1 MYAASSG
8 RYTASSAGQPSN
20 ASSIIVTVLLQL
32 TCTVVSDLQ
41 ESNAELDIDATLN
54 GITIDLRPEIAKV
67 DDSIS
72 ESTEPGANVTAN
84 FDEVHDWNALF
95 PNDVNVDGRIIE
107 PREVHD

>member
-1 MYAASSG
+1 MSFSMEPG
-8 RYTASSAGQPSN
+8 S
-20 ASSIIVTVLLQL
+20 IVTV
-32 TCTVVSDLQ
+32 TNDVQ
-41 ESNAELDIDATLN
+41 EANAELDIDATLN